1 MAESEISGKG
11 IQLAHSPG
19 PPHGKIFYYKIFL
32 YFPHKMPDHLAHPK
46 TRFFIQRISYTF
58 PKNPIFK
65 SKTFSMPDLV
75 PVFDAPPPLPPKKE
89 NTFLSRKPPKF
100 SNENTFNVPMKES
113 INWYTHLAH
122 PKKWTSSQIFCTYIY
137 IYIYIYPKKK
147 FFKRKYFSH
156 PLERTDV
163 LPKRKN
169 FLCLPKKITKEKIS
183 YNYQKTQSSKQG
195 TNFPWLCKKLKRFTQ
210 IDFECCSAFFM
221 LAKLNK
227 LSDSAESYP
236 TKTYSTRKTYKNLSN
251 LQSFTKYLR
260 QTLVL
265 MWNNAVREKLDFYFS
280 RDFY

>member
-1 MAESEISGKG
+1 MGKG
-11 IQLAHSPG
+11 FNWHT
-19 PPHGKIFYYKIFL
+19 
-32 YFPHKMPDHLAHPK
+32 HLVHLTEK
-46 TRFFIQRISYTF
+46 FSTIKSSYTF
-58 PKNPIFK
+58 RIKCLITWLTQKQDFLFKEFLILSQKTQFLNRKHFRCPIWCPFL
-65 SKTFSMPDLV
+65 MH
-75 PVFDAPPPLPPKKE
+75 PLPSPPKKKILFYPE
-89 NTFLSRKPPKF
+89 NPPNFQMKTLSTSLWKNQSTDTLTWPSQKNELLAKF
-100 SNENTFNVPMKES
+100 FVH
-113 INWYTHLAH
+113 I
-122 PKKWTSSQIFCTYIY
+122 YIY